1 MSKLCHCSIPKGG
14 LERVTQT
21 MLGKELK
28 RKGGRERGRG
38 TGKGEERKEGGKERK
53 EGRKRRERERDRLES
68 KPRTQPLCV
77 ISSSGG
83 SR

>member
-1 MSKLCHCSIPKGG
+1 
-14 LERVTQT
+14 

-53 EGRKRRERERDRLES
+53 GGREGREKETDWKASPECSHFASLAAVVAQGEN
-68 KPRTQPLCV
+68 
-77 ISSSGG
+77 
-83 SR
+83 